1 MKRLYLE
8 TYKEFK
14 ISKSDN
20 IYILVLFDLNNQL
33 LYNYNT
39 KWWSFNDTSKT
50 KIKDYMTSFDIL
62 EKFKTL
68 NVYLEN
74 SLEINQNIFENI
86 LNTELF
92 LFNKMNKKKFY
103 YKFNLIEYL
112 I

>member
-1 MKRLYLE
+1 MKKLYLK
-8 TYKEFK
+8 TYNELK
-14 ISKSDN
+14 ISKSN
-20 IYILVLFDLNNQL
+20 NLYILVLFDLNNQL

-39 KWWSFNDTSKT
+39 KWFSFDDSDKT
-50 KIKDYMTSFDIL
+50 KIKDYKFSFDIL
-62 EKFKTL
+62 EKFKTM

-74 SLEINQNIFENI
+74 SLQINQNIFENI

-103 YKFNLIEYL
+103 YKFNLIEHL